1 MQPQMLKIPLRNPHD
16 CRPKK
21 LKKFLIFYKR
31 FEEKN
36 AQDPRDLRKKCSR
49 SPPSRDPLDY
59 GPKKSKKCS
68 ILYARFEK
76 KMLKIPPSPPPKT
89 LEECSILQSRIQ
101 KQARMP
107 IAYTQVCMVLK
118 NTQASFLLK
127 LKNTLGCLA

>member
-76 KMLKIPPSPPPKT
+76 KMLKIPPSPHRKRWK
-89 LEECSILQSRIQ
+89 S
-101 KQARMP
+101 AR
-107 IAYTQVCMVLK
+107 YYSLGYK
-118 NTQASFLLK
+118 NR
-127 LKNTLGCLA
+127 LGCPSLIHKFAWYSKILRRLSY